1 MEDIVKTM
9 EENQKAAIE
18 ASLQTLVDQGFQSFV
33 LEMEEKIKS
42 LEQTKAE
49 KLRDLAIVEQSLKEE
64 IRSLE
69 VAKNNAELDILFTQ
83 SKRST
88 QTVRIFS
95 CRYQLGRI
103 LDLFLV
109 TVTLGTLLLS
119 PQIYFRF
126 LPDVV
131 VQPVLGNW
139 IQTYDQLLK
148 EGRL

>member
-1 MEDIVKTM
+1 MEDIAKSI
-9 EENQKAAIE
+9 EEQQKAAIE
-18 ASLQTLVDQGFQSFV
+18 ASLRTLEDQGFHSFV
-33 LEMEEKIKS
+33 LEMEEKIKA
-42 LEQTKAE
+42 LEETKAQ
-49 KLRDLAIVEQSLKEE
+49 KLRDLTLVEKSLKEE

-69 VAKNNAELDILFTQ
+69 VAKSNADLDILFTQ
-83 SKRST
+83 AKRST

-119 PQIYFRF
+119 PQLYFRF

-131 VQPVLGNW
+131 AQPVLSNW